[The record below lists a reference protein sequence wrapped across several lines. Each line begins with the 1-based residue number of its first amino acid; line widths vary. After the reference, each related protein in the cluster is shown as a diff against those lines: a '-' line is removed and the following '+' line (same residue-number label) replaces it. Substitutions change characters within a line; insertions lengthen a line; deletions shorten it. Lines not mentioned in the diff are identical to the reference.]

1 MDAIH
6 TKANAVPNA
15 NRSYGTRNDSPTPNT
30 PNNAHEQTPL
40 LHSDDSASHPYSIPI
55 DNNDNSNVNERQRSL
70 DPGGDPTPDRSKWD
84 HYLSSVKAVALLL
97 VGCVLVVV
105 LSPLAAQRVLDRA
118 LVIDIQKTD
127 IHKMDDTG
135 FQISIESTL
144 YLDSSNDGF
153 FGLTRLVE
161 SFHPIMTIDPTVLS
175 LGIPSL
181 DNVQM
186 AEFPMERQQM
196 PMGQQLPLKVSAHVL
211 VTNSTLMAEFFSS
224 TLNSST
230 VQLSIRGALWTRL
243 GRLWYMKLRLNRMVP
258 LDGLK
263 GIQNATLV
271 SMALPGDHPQ
281 GGIIMSGVARIN
293 NPSSVVSMGMG
304 SVTFGVYLPSNT
316 HPEVDQYQIAEMQCS
331 QLRLEA
337 GQSNNI
343 ELSGRL
349 FHLDDWTRIEIRGAS
364 IAHEGSEKQLLLGQ
378 LLSRFIQGDN
388 STIQVRALSKDPSLP
403 PWLSQVFKGIVLD
416 MIFPGAPTKDFIRA
430 LDLEQLQFGFTD
442 DKDSALLSGRLS
454 STLQLPPNVTFP
466 IKVLKMKPVAR
477 LHPPGQPNMA
487 LLDISDFLTTTS
499 HQDHTTLQVRVDLED
514 TPLRI
519 LEDRLS
525 DFYQFLN
532 SSFSQDW
539 IELGIAGDA
548 LAMVE
553 TGLGTFELGPI
564 PFDVVTRQKG
574 LGGLI
579 STPPLLESLD
589 VVDSTEH
596 SLTVKVTLVLWN
608 PSNISASLGD
618 LSFLWS
624 FDGYEIGMATSPE
637 LTLGVGN
644 NTIEAYGMMNP
655 SLHCDRRQYDPL
667 CDPEEAIRAAREF
680 ISRYISGDNT
690 TSIKV
695 LGYPEST
702 HIPLLQPMMESFSIE
717 SSLPELDQEFL
728 ISATMYLLSSS
739 LIMELKNPL
748 DTIITVLYINGTAS
762 YKDEPLGHILID
774 FEKDM
779 ASPKPILSLKP
790 ILIPANDHQNET
802 SGYVK
807 TPRLPVMFDL
817 SSVGYE
823 ALKKALGGSLE
834 VDVLCH
840 IKAKVGS
847 MVTWVDFVKDGV
859 VANVRKGF

>member
-1 MDAIH
+1 MDAIN
-6 TKANAVPNA
+6 TKPKVVPNA
-15 NRSYGTRNDSPTPNT
+15 HRSYGTRNDLPTPNT
-30 PNNAHEQTPL
+30 NDSAHEQTPL
-40 LHSDDSASHPYSIPI
+40 LHSDDSASRPYSIPI
-55 DNNDNSNVNERQRSL
+55 DNDSNSVNEPQRNL
-70 DPGGDPTPDRSKWD
+70 DPGGDPIPTRSKWD
-84 HYLSSVKAVALLL
+84 RFYSKEVKAMAILL

-127 IHKMDDTG
+127 IHKTDNTG

-144 YLDSSNDGF
+144 YLDSTNDGF

-161 SFHPIMTIDPTVLS
+161 SFHPIMTIDPTILS

-196 PMGQQLPLKVSAHVL
+196 PIGERLPLKVSAHVL

-243 GRLWYMKLRLNRMVP
+243 GQLWYMKLRLNRTVP

-281 GGIIMSGVARIN
+281 GGIIMTGVARIN
-293 NPSSVVSMGMG
+293 NPSSVVSMRMG

-316 HPEVDQYQIAEMQCS
+316 HPEVDQYQIAEMRCS
-331 QLRLEA
+331 QLHLEA
-337 GQSNNI
+337 GQSNYI

-349 FHLDDWTRIEIRGAS
+349 FHLDDWTRMEIKGAS

-403 PWLSQVFKGIVLD
+403 PWLSQAFKGIVLD
-416 MIFPGAPTKDFIRA
+416 MIFPGSPTKDFIQT
-430 LDLEQLQFGFTD
+430 LGLEKLQFGFTD
-442 DKDSALLSGRLS
+442 NKDSALLSGHLS

-499 HQDHTTLQVRVDLED
+499 YQDHSTLQVRVNLED

-519 LEDRLS
+519 LEDRLP

-532 SSFSQDW
+532 SSFSKDW
-539 IELGIAGDA
+539 VELGIAGDA

-574 LGGLI
+574 KQKQVCFVLCVCRKTKKKHALC
-579 STPPLLESLD
+579 PPL
-589 VVDSTEH
+589 T
-596 SLTVKVTLVLWN
+596 
-608 PSNISASLGD
+608 
-618 LSFLWS
+618 
-624 FDGYEIGMATSPE
+624 
-637 LTLGVGN
+637 
-644 NTIEAYGMMNP
+644 
-655 SLHCDRRQYDPL
+655 
-667 CDPEEAIRAAREF
+667 
-680 ISRYISGDNT
+680 
-690 TSIKV
+690 
-695 LGYPEST
+695 
-702 HIPLLQPMMESFSIE
+702 
-717 SSLPELDQEFL
+717 
-728 ISATMYLLSSS
+728 
-739 LIMELKNPL
+739 
-748 DTIITVLYINGTAS
+748 
-762 YKDEPLGHILID
+762 
-774 FEKDM
+774 
-779 ASPKPILSLKP
+779 
-790 ILIPANDHQNET
+790 
-802 SGYVK
+802 
-807 TPRLPVMFDL
+807 
-817 SSVGYE
+817 
-823 ALKKALGGSLE
+823 
-834 VDVLCH
+834 
-840 IKAKVGS
+840 
-847 MVTWVDFVKDGV
+847 
-859 VANVRKGF
+859 

>member
-1 MDAIH
+1 MNGNDS
-6 TKANAVPNA
+6 KAKVTSPNA
-15 NRSYGTRNDSPTPNT
+15 NRSYGTRNDFPTPNT
-30 PNNAHEQTPL
+30 NAHEQTPL
-40 LHSDDSASHPYSIPI
+40 LHSTEDSARPYSIPI
-55 DNNDNSNVNERQRSL
+55 DNDDSNNTQRNL
-70 DPGGDPTPDRSKWD
+70 DPGGDPIPIRSTWDRTYSNGI
-84 HYLSSVKAVALLL
+84 KAIAIIL
-97 VGCVLVVV
+97 VGCLLVVV

-118 LVIDIQKTD
+118 LVIDIQKTE
-127 IHKMDDTG
+127 IQKMDDTG
-135 FQISIESTL
+135 FQINIESML
-144 YLDSSNDGF
+144 YLDSANDGF

-161 SFHPIMTIDPTVLS
+161 LFHPTMTIDPTVLS
-175 LGIPSL
+175 LGVPGL
-181 DNVQM
+181 DNIQM

-196 PMGQQLPLKVSAHVL
+196 PMGQHLPLKVSAHVQ
-211 VTNSTLMAEFFSS
+211 VTNSTMMAEFFSS

-230 VQLSIRGALWTRL
+230 VHLSIRGALWTRL
-243 GRLWYMKLRLNRMVP
+243 GQLWYMKLRLNRTVP

-263 GIQNATLV
+263 GIQNAALV
-271 SMALPGDHPQ
+271 SMALPGNHPQ

-293 NPSSVVSMGMG
+293 NPSNVVSMQMG
-304 SVTFGVYLPSNT
+304 PVTFGVFLPSKT
-316 HPEVDQYQIAEMQCS
+316 HPEADQYQIAEMKCS
-331 QLRLEA
+331 QLHLEA
-337 GQSNNI
+337 GRSNNV

-349 FHLDDWTRIEIRGAS
+349 FHLDDWTRIEIRRGAS
-364 IAHEGSEKQLLLGQ
+364 ADFARMESSEKQLLLGQ

-416 MIFPGAPTKDFIRA
+416 MIFPGSPTKDFIRA
-430 LDLEQLQFGFTD
+430 LGLDKLQFGFTD
-442 DKDSALLSGRLS
+442 NKDSALLSGRLS

-477 LHPPGQPNMA
+477 LHPPGQRNMA
-487 LLDISDFLTTTS
+487 MLDISDFLTTTS
-499 HQDHTTLQVRVDLED
+499 HQDDTTLEVHVDLEN

-519 LEDRLS
+519 LEDRLP

-532 SSFSQDW
+532 RSFSKDW

-564 PFDVVTRQKG
+564 PFDVVVRQKG

-589 VVDSTEH
+589 VVDSSEH

-618 LSFLWS
+618 LSFLWA
-624 FDGYEIGMATSPE
+624 FGGYEIGMATSPD
-637 LTLGVGN
+637 LTLGAGN
-644 NTIEAYGMMNP
+644 NTIVAYGMMNP
-655 SLHCDRRQYDPL
+655 SLHCARRRHDPL
-667 CDPEEAIRAAREF
+667 CDPEEATLAAREF

-690 TSIKV
+690 TSIKI

-739 LIMELKNPL
+739 LILELKNPL
-748 DTIITVLYINGTAS
+748 DTVITVLYINGTAS
-762 YKDEPLGHILID
+762 YRDEPLGHILVD
-774 FEKDM
+774 FEKDF
-779 ASPKPILSLKP
+779 AAPKP

-847 MVTWVDFVKDGV
+847 MVMWVDFVKDGV